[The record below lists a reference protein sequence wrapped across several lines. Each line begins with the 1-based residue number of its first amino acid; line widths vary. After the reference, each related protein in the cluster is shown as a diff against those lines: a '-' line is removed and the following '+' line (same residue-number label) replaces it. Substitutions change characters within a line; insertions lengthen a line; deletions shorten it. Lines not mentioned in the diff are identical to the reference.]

1 MKKVFLFLFTS
12 SLLIACDSNHH
23 NSLNLLKTLEQNFN
37 INKFSGNEAA
47 YVDVQK
53 NLNLISDELL
63 IKSFNIYSK
72 KIGLNKVAITSELI
86 DNENNFYLRFHNS
99 DNSASTVAL
108 VENVSNN
115 LKTNETTN
123 RFMMLGG
130 TTCISSSCS
139 HCCGCL
145 PNGDYCTNCER
156 WNPDCTRSTT
166 GGVFLKETPDE
177 Y

>member
-12 SLLIACDSNHH
+12 SLLIAYDSNHH

-37 INKFSGNEAA
+37 INKFSGNEVA

-86 DNENNFYLRFHNS
+86 ENENNFY
-99 DNSASTVAL
+99 
-108 VENVSNN
+108 
-115 LKTNETTN
+115 K
-123 RFMMLGG
+123 
-130 TTCISSSCS
+130 IS
-139 HCCGCL
+139 
-145 PNGDYCTNCER
+145 
-156 WNPDCTRSTT
+156 
-166 GGVFLKETPDE
+166 
-177 Y
+177 